1 MNTWGRILR
10 LTTWGESHGEAIG
23 GVLDGLPAGVVLDLD
38 EVQRELERRA
48 PGRSLLSSARCEPDE
63 LRVLSGLYE
72 GKTTGAPISLVIYN
86 QDQRPCDYTALARL
100 YRPGHADYTYHMKY
114 GHRDPRGG
122 GRASARETAIRVAA
136 GSMVRQWLRGQG
148 IEIVAYT
155 VQVGEVI
162 YDDTSASWSDI
173 YAQRHAPLRCPDI
186 ELEEEMQE
194 AIRMAR
200 HEGDSIGGIVVCRA
214 IGVPVGLGEPLY
226 DKLSARLAYAMMS
239 INAVRGFE
247 IGDGFAL
254 GAMYGSQSNDLL
266 RPDPSVGTGVD
277 FLSNHCGGILG
288 GISTGGELRMRLVVK
303 PTSSIQVPQMT
314 VDIDGLPVNHSVVGR
329 HDPCIVPRVLPVI
342 EAMCA
347 LTLGDML
354 LLAQRPER

>member
-1 MNTWGRILR
+1 MNTFGRILR

-23 GVLDGLPAGVVLDLD
+23 GVLDGLPSGIVLDLD
-38 EVQRELERRA
+38 EVQRELERRV
-48 PGRSLLSSARCEPDE
+48 PGRSDLSSSRREPDRLE
-63 LRVLSGLYE
+63 VLSGLYE

-86 QDQRPCDYTALARL
+86 QDQRPHDYSVLSRL
-100 YRPGHADYTYHMKY
+100 YRPGHADYTYQMKY

-136 GSMVRQWLRGQG
+136 GAMVRQWLRGQG

-155 VQVGEVI
+155 TQIGSVVC
-162 YDDTSASWSDI
+162 DDALVSWSDI
-173 YAQRHAPLRCPDI
+173 YAQRSAPLRCPDL
-186 ELEEEMQE
+186 EAEEEMQE
-194 AIRMAR
+194 AIRSAAR
-200 HEGDSIGGIVVCRA
+200 EGDSIGGIVVCRA
-214 IGVPVGLGEPLY
+214 MGVPVGLGEPLY

-254 GAMYGSQSNDLL
+254 GAMYGSQSNDLM
-266 RPDPSVGTGVD
+266 RPDRSMATGID
-277 FLSNHCGGILG
+277 FSSNHCGGILG
-288 GISTGGELRMRLVVK
+288 GISTGSELRMRLVVK
-303 PTSSIQVPQMT
+303 PTSSIQVAQMT
-314 VDIDGLPVNHSVVGR
+314 VDLDGEAVCHTIEGR
-329 HDPCIVPRVLPVI
+329 HDPCIVPRVLPVV